1 MPKLPK
7 PPKSARPDLLCA
19 PLDSLQSLLFNVGN
33 YRGPQTARPWR
44 GLGWNYAILAI
55 LAFLATT
62 ISGLAQTSASPATI
76 TDPAQITSKAK
87 PTIQPFTV
95 EKLYMTRAIG
105 ESSWS
110 PDDKQVAFVS
120 NISGRNNIWLVPSP
134 GGWPTQ
140 LTVSNQRQASIAW
153 SPKGRWIAYNSDY
166 DGNEQWDL
174 FLVSANNGQVVNL
187 ANTPEVSEEGTAW
200 SPDGEK
206 LAYSVKAKQS
216 PNYEIDTIEIES
228 KKITHV
234 TRNTPAQLSNF
245 NPIWSRDGKLIVF
258 SQQNAAGKDGNIF
271 IASAAGG
278 RATNLTPHEAE
289 RNFVATDLSPDGK
302 TVLITSNAGNG
313 YQNAGLLDVA
323 TKKITWLTEDKW
335 EVISG
340 KFSPDGKRLTWT
352 ANVDGN
358 QDIYLYSMA
367 TRRALALP
375 VAKGINSLAGSETA
389 FSHDGTQLLYTHNG
403 PDAPNDVWIYDFN
416 AQKAQQLT
424 HSLVGGVRSEDMV
437 EPFLVHYPSRDGKWQ
452 ISAFVYVPYNAEKNG
467 KNAAIVYVHGG
478 PTSQTI
484 NSFNRNIQYLVNQG
498 FFVIAPNYRG
508 STGYGKEFE
517 DANRFDMGGGDL
529 DDVVSAAEW
538 IKKTGFI
545 DPKKVAVMG
554 GSYGGYLTMMA
565 VTKAPDLWAAGVP
578 IVPFVNWFT
587 EIENEDP
594 ALREYDMATMGDPAK
609 DKDKERLKER
619 SPINFVGQIKAPL
632 LLLAG
637 GNDPRCPKT
646 EAEQV
651 AQAIKKR
658 GGVAELKIY
667 ENEGHGFA
675 KIENQIDASTRVVE
689 FLKKYAEPA
698 KCGCNIYDQ

>member
-1 MPKLPK
+1 MK
-7 PPKSARPDLLCA
+7 PVNTIFLIVLLTAATANGQA
-19 PLDSLQSLLFNVGN
+19 P
-33 YRGPQTARPWR
+33 
-44 GLGWNYAILAI
+44 
-55 LAFLATT
+55 
-62 ISGLAQTSASPATI
+62 ASPAAI
-76 TDPAQITSKAK
+76 TDPAQITSKPK
-87 PTIQPFTV
+87 PTIQPLTV

-105 ESSWS
+105 DSSWS
-110 PDDKQVAFVS
+110 SDDKQMAFVS
-120 NISGRNNIWLVPSP
+120 NISGRNNIWVVPSQ

-174 FLVSANNGQVVNL
+174 FIVSANNGQVVNL
-187 ANTPEVSEEGTAW
+187 TNTPEVSEEGTAW

-206 LAYSVKAKQS
+206 LAYSVKPRKAS
-216 PNYEIDTIEIES
+216 NYEIDIIEIES
-228 KKITHV
+228 KKITHL
-234 TRNTPAQLSNF
+234 TSNTPAQLSNF

-258 SQQNAAGKDGNIF
+258 SQQDAAGKNGNIF
-271 IASAAGG
+271 ITSAAGG
-278 RATNLTPHEAE
+278 RATNLTPHQGEQ
-289 RNFVATDLSPDGK
+289 NYIATDLSPDGK

-323 TKKITWLTEDKW
+323 SKKITWLTNDKW
-335 EVISG
+335 EVNSG
-340 KFSPDGKRLTWT
+340 RFSPDGKRLTWT

-358 QDIYLYSMA
+358 QDIFVYDLA
-367 TRRALALP
+367 TRQSHALP
-375 VAKGINSLAGSETA
+375 VAKGINSLAGSDTT
-389 FSHDGTQLLYTHNG
+389 FSHDGTRLLYTHNG
-403 PDAPNDVWIYDFN
+403 ADAPNDIWAYDFS

-424 HSLVGGVRSEDMV
+424 HSLVGGVRGEDMV
-437 EPFLVHYPSRDGKWQ
+437 EPFLVHYPSKDGKWQ
-452 ISAFVYVPYNAEKNG
+452 ISAFVYVPYNAEKNA
-467 KNAAIVYVHGG
+467 KNAAVVYIHGG
-478 PTSQTI
+478 PTAQTI
-484 NSFNRNIQYLVNQG
+484 NSFNRSIQYLVNQG
-498 FFVIAPNYRG
+498 FLVIAPNYRG

-529 DDVVSAAEW
+529 DDVISAAEW

-594 ALREYDMATMGDPAK
+594 ALREYDIATMGDPM
-609 DKDKERLKER
+609 KDKERLKER
-619 SPINFVGQIKAPL
+619 SPINFIDQIKAPL

-651 AQAIKKR
+651 AQAVKKR
-658 GGVAELKIY
+658 GGVVELKVY

-675 KIENQIDASTRVVE
+675 KIENQIDAYTRVVD

-698 KCGCNIYDQ
+698 KCGCNLE